1 MIETL
6 LDEAMRSD
14 EIGRKQIIDELASRP
29 NDVLDGVI
37 HVLGHAKK
45 SLWKVATQVI
55 CAIGYP
61 KNARAIP
68 TLIEHVEDK
77 NSTARK
83 EAVQTLTDMGPN
95 VVAPYLVR
103 SMWNRNSHQYWGDDV
118 EAMCLM
124 LTTIERAYAV
134 ACGPTL
140 VYIPRRSDLPP
151 DEDLDKGFL
160 LDVLKKIGPDSLAY
174 ALPTLIDLASREG
187 TSDVGKQARRFI
199 QSFSEEALEPYKL
212 LLDQLLRDQSGTN
225 DNASFVRRIERRQKG
240 PKPALD
246 NAQELGYYTTHGQ
259 TSVLF

>member
-1 MIETL
+1 MLETL

-14 EIGRKQIIDELASRP
+14 ETGRKRIIDELASQP
-29 NDVLDGVI
+29 DDVLDDLI
-37 HVLGHAKK
+37 HVLKHAKK

-95 VVAPYLVR
+95 VVVPYLIR
-103 SMWNRNSHQYWGDDV
+103 SMWDRNSHQYWGDDV
-118 EAMCLM
+118 EGICSM
-124 LTTIERAYAV
+124 LTFVDRAYAV

-140 VYIPRRSDLPP
+140 VYILGRSDLPP
-151 DEDLDKGFL
+151 DKDLDKGFF
-160 LDVLKKIGPDSLAY
+160 LDVQKKIGPDGVTY

-187 TSDVGKQARRFI
+187 TSELGMKTWRFI

-212 LLDQLLRDQSGTN
+212 LLD
-225 DNASFVRRIERRQKG
+225 AIAEKPER
-240 PKPALD
+240 
-246 NAQELGYYTTHGQ
+246 NE
-259 TSVLF
+259 